1 MSSKLF
7 ERIFTAITNWALWK
21 VTLIKKKKRMPSK
34 ELEKKSSKH
43 LETGTTLVLQ
53 HSARP
58 DDHRVR
64 SSSVISRQRL
74 RKNPKST
81 AADFN
86 KKTCS
91 KNAAFSPKV
100 LPDPDQ
106 RILKSYDLVH
116 AIPWCFG
123 LFSKLKDKDHK
134 KKGNIK
140 LLPKCQFGKT
150 VICMV
155 TAVLKN
161 CFNRRSNNPYL
172 PTAALCILGT
182 CS

>member
-21 VTLIKKKKRMPSK
+21 VTLKKKKRMPSK

-53 HSARP
+53 HSVWP
-58 DDHRVR
+58 DDHRVH

-91 KNAAFSPKV
+91 KNAAFPPKV
-100 LPDPDQ
+100 LLDPDQ

-140 LLPKCQFGKT
+140 LLPKFQFGKT